1 MLLGAVVPVQTRV
14 TLAFAFIF
22 FFLIVFSERADNDS
36 PQNLPCPELQFGWD
50 PVWEACGVEWTGCPG
65 EKPCDDLDACCK
77 IYDECVEKKSP
88 GVGSQKIVSA
98 SLGEAGGAWSF
109 GPIKRY
115 MGDPRFPDSSLV
127 DPDADPLEGSDALVG
142 VAPLEGS
149 SAKRTCWSWCRSARD
164 GANLLDLLGNLQ
176 QWKPVEIWPPS
187 IIVEEAFSTKINGGP
202 AVPLSLISVDDLFHY
217 GLNGGGPPLIYRG
230 EIGISEV
237 SESKQENVE
246 DIIKNQQLDNQLKE
260 IIVEL
265 RKNNEEIIK
274 KLQETVQKSWEKV
287 RTEFEKRSGFH
298 AASIIQ
304 KAAQDSLEKNR
315 KEAAQQLKTTPEN
328 ETPKDTNDHE
338 VVKRDTINQHIL
350 FRLDGGRPQG

>member
-36 PQNLPCPELQFGWD
+36 PVKCSRTCLAQNCNSVGIRYGKP
-50 PVWEACGVEWTGCPG
+50 CGVEWTGCPG

-77 IYDECVEKKSP
+77 NYDECVEKK
-88 GVGSQKIVSA
+88 
-98 SLGEAGGAWSF
+98 
-109 GPIKRY
+109 
-115 MGDPRFPDSSLV
+115 
-127 DPDADPLEGSDALVG
+127 
-142 VAPLEGS
+142 
-149 SAKRTCWSWCRSARD
+149 
-164 GANLLDLLGNLQ
+164 
-176 QWKPVEIWPPS
+176 
-187 IIVEEAFSTKINGGP
+187 
-202 AVPLSLISVDDLFHY
+202 
-217 GLNGGGPPLIYRG
+217 

-328 ETPKDTNDHE
+328 EKPKDTNDHE
-338 VVKRDTINQHIL
+338 AAKRNTINPHNNLLHL
-350 FRLDGGRPQG
+350 FDGSRPQG

>member
-1 MLLGAVVPVQTRV
+1 MLLGAVLPGQTRV

-36 PQNLPCPELQFGWD
+36 PVTQKSPSPRLVAEKIGWD
-50 PVWEACGVEWTGCPG
+50 PVWEACGVEWTGCPE

-77 IYDECVEKKSP
+77 IYDECVEKK
-88 GVGSQKIVSA
+88 
-98 SLGEAGGAWSF
+98 
-109 GPIKRY
+109 
-115 MGDPRFPDSSLV
+115 
-127 DPDADPLEGSDALVG
+127 
-142 VAPLEGS
+142 
-149 SAKRTCWSWCRSARD
+149 
-164 GANLLDLLGNLQ
+164 
-176 QWKPVEIWPPS
+176 
-187 IIVEEAFSTKINGGP
+187 
-202 AVPLSLISVDDLFHY
+202 
-217 GLNGGGPPLIYRG
+217 

-260 IIVEL
+260 IIVDL

-298 AASIIQ
+298 AALIIQ

-315 KEAAQQLKTTPEN
+315 NEAAQHLKTTPEN
-328 ETPKDTNDHE
+328 ETPKDTDDHE